1 MASGS
6 SGVRAQRPSFAKIA
20 AAGSQPPNGT
30 QKPTQQTSS
39 GNPRDQITSA
49 PRNDVQGVT
58 PFTLAS
64 DSDQSNGLQVRVH
77 SVDGA
82 PRQSSGTAAASG
94 LLAPATSEDSNTQ
107 VSSDSGSAK
116 PPSLDGKS
124 VASGTTFALDEK
136 ESLRP
141 DDSASAKA
149 ADDEDIFSPPSSS
162 MPASRM
168 SSDDA
173 QAFHD
178 QLREISSI
186 NPQRRSMTPQGFR
199 QQALPQK
206 GVLYVPPQGPGMGAV
221 PNSRTDPEQQ
231 SPVDAQ
237 PDPKLLEALESPRDR
252 IWVLKLEQDIY
263 DFVKDPKE
271 ASLNLPQCNAYHRML
286 AHKIA
291 DYYLLGHIVDDS
303 ASAVRLYKTPYCR
316 IPPPLTGITTPS
328 TAASTPPPPA
338 PQMKIL
344 RRGIDAGPV
353 LANGSNVPSKSGSE
367 DGSEDD
373 KKPKP
378 PATRE
383 EREARYEAARLRIM
397 GSAKPTE
404 SPEDPRPKN
413 DSRSSSVTGKKSKK
427 KQRSN
432 SEDGFEARS
441 AYSAYYTPPYNA
453 HGLNASSYG
462 FPAFTDSAPGQ
473 QSANP
478 VAFHQSVAPQGF
490 SPYAAQLSSGIPW
503 ASQGFTAG
511 GGTNQSSWSQQPQH
525 GFDLAANFQQAMS
538 FQSPAQSTQASNASP
553 ASFASPYQQQY
564 YGGHQ
569 AWISQGYP
577 NGQGNPPNSAYVSG
591 NQYRPQSSAGNQGN
605 QNYQYGQLPSQ
616 ALGRPPSKLEH
627 PLPGSYKGKHF
638 NPQSQTFIPGQQG
651 EQADESQPVPPHAS
665 AVHQQG
671 FGPDYAGQHLR
682 QASAPMQGPAYGSPR
697 QLSGSSSTQGLS
709 QPMMHPLPQP
719 VFPRQPSPNLP
730 LPPKPNTT
738 PQRLVLQQQPLSTP
752 SPTTANAN
760 QNSSISKWG
769 TPASLPAKPPP
780 SAEPFDSGKISQMQ
794 RQPSYQAALPTR
806 ASGGGISFGSMPP
819 LGGDLGVNGMGSQ
832 RHCLT
837 LTPHAAEKTITFQAR
852 SGLTM
857 NHVTTAGVHVGTQM
871 LNRLYQPASARTNTT
886 TVGAI
891 TPPTTAAE
899 QSASAHV
906 KLFAQDV
913 QEYGAPK
920 FSSFNPDGIRNNCVL
935 VTLAYLM
942 GLKSVNELNPQIQAT
957 FQAEQRPSGINRK
970 TILKILELTGRQ
982 FRYEP
987 WKFKPAE
994 LAKAEAEAAEERR
1007 KAIERC
1013 DEKGI
1018 SEAEAA
1024 QRRREAKVL
1033 CDKEGVAEAEAAK
1046 RRRQV
1051 TEFCFKWDVE
1061 EIGIW
1066 YVRINSKNEVHSGHC
1081 IVLKDYY
1088 WGKSSDGDRIVMPG
1102 AFPEQ
1107 YVDYQK
1113 SSTGDDRWSEVRGGR
1128 LTQKSKDEVVQ
1139 NDVMPGAFP
1148 EQYVDYQKSS
1158 TGDDRWSEVEG
1169 DWLTQIS
1176 KDGVQ
1181 NDTLRIFVVGAFAL
1195 TPPPT
1200 S

>member
-58 PFTLAS
+58 PLNLAS

-82 PRQSSGTAAASG
+82 PRQSASTTAASG
-94 LLAPATSEDSNTQ
+94 LLAPAMSEDSNTQ

-199 QQALPQK
+199 QPALPQK

-221 PNSRTDPEQQ
+221 PTSRTDPEQQ

-397 GSAKPTE
+397 GSAKPIE

-462 FPAFTDSAPGQ
+462 FPAFTDSAQGQ
-473 QSANP
+473 QSATP
-478 VAFHQSVAPQGF
+478 VAFHQSVATQGF
-490 SPYAAQLSSGIPW
+490 SPYAAQMASGIPW

-538 FQSPAQSTQASNASP
+538 FQPPAQSTQASNASP

-569 AWISQGYP
+569 AWIPQGYP

-638 NPQSQTFIPGQQG
+638 NPQSQTFVPGQQG

-682 QASAPMQGPAYGSPR
+682 QASASMQGPAYGSPR
-697 QLSGSSSTQGLS
+697 QLSGAASTQGPS

-738 PQRLVLQQQPLSTP
+738 PQRLVLQQQPPSTP

-819 LGGDLGVNGMGSQ
+819 LSGDLGVNGMGSQ

-837 LTPHAAEKTITFQAR
+837 LTPHAAKKTITFQAR

-871 LNRLYQPASARTNTT
+871 LNRLFKPASATT
-886 TVGAI
+886 TVGEI
-891 TPPTTAAE
+891 TPPRTAAE
-899 QSASAHV
+899 QSAAAHV
-906 KLFAQDV
+906 KLFAQDI
-913 QEYGAPK
+913 QKYGAPK
-920 FSSFNPDGIRNNCVL
+920 FSSLNPNGLTNNCVI

-942 GLKSVNELNPQIQAT
+942 GLKSVDELNPQIQAT
-957 FQAEQRPSGINRK
+957 FQAEQTPGGISEDTMLR
-970 TILKILELTGRQ
+970 ILRLTGRG
-982 FRYEP
+982 FRYDS
-987 WKFKPAE
+987 WGYTSSE
-994 LAKAEAEAAEERR
+994 LAGRYAAQKRR
-1007 KAIERC
+1007 KET
-1013 DEKGI
+1013 D
-1018 SEAEAA
+1018 
-1024 QRRREAKVL
+1024 L
-1033 CDKEGVAEAEAAK
+1033 CVEWG
-1046 RRRQV
+1046 
-1051 TEFCFKWDVE
+1051 VE
-1061 EIGIW
+1061 EIAIW
-1066 YVRINSKNEVHSGHC
+1066 YRRLDSIGSFQSGHC
-1081 IVLKDYY
+1081 IVLKDHYS
-1088 WGKSSDGDRIVMPG
+1088 GESSRGDRIVMPG

-1107 YVDYQK
+1107 YVDYQE
-1113 SSTGDDRWSEVRGGR
+1113 SSAGESKWSEVRG
-1128 LTQKSKDEVVQ
+1128 
-1139 NDVMPGAFP
+1139 
-1148 EQYVDYQKSS
+1148 
-1158 TGDDRWSEVEG
+1158 
-1169 DWLTQIS
+1169 DWLNQIG
-1176 KDGVQ
+1176 KEKVV
-1181 NDTLRIFVVGAFAL
+1181 VVGAFAL
-1195 TPPPT
+1195 TPPQT
-1200 S
+1200 V

>member
-20 AAGSQPPNGT
+20 AARSQPPNGT
-30 QKPTQQTSS
+30 QKSTQQTSS
-39 GNPRDQITSA
+39 GNQRDQITSA

-64 DSDQSNGLQVRVH
+64 DSDQAKGLQVRVH
-77 SVDGA
+77 SVDGVS
-82 PRQSSGTAAASG
+82 RQSSGTAAASG
-94 LLAPATSEDSNTQ
+94 LLAPAMSEDSNTQ

-149 ADDEDIFSPPSSS
+149 ADDEEIFSPPNSSL
-162 MPASRM
+162 PASRM

-173 QAFHD
+173 RAFHD
-178 QLREISSI
+178 QLREISSMD
-186 NPQRRSMTPQGFR
+186 PQRRSMTPQGFR
-199 QQALPQK
+199 QPSLPQK

-231 SPVDAQ
+231 SPVDVQ

-303 ASAVRLYKTPYCR
+303 ASAVRLYKTPNCR

-404 SPEDPRPKN
+404 SPEDSRPKN

-462 FPAFTDSAPGQ
+462 FPPFMDSAQGQ
-473 QSANP
+473 QSATP

-490 SPYAAQLSSGIPW
+490 SPYAAQMASGMPW
-503 ASQGFTAG
+503 AAQGFPAG
-511 GGTNQSSWSQQPQH
+511 GGTNQSSWPQQPQP
-525 GFDLAANFQQAMS
+525 GFDLAANFQHAMS
-538 FQSPAQSTQASNASP
+538 FQPPAQSTQAAN
-553 ASFASPYQQQY
+553 ASPYQQQY

-569 AWISQGYP
+569 SWTSQGYP
-577 NGQGNPPNSAYVSG
+577 TSNGQGNPPSSAYFAG

-638 NPQSQTFIPGQQG
+638 NPQSQTFVPGQQG
-651 EQADESQPVPPHAS
+651 EQVEGPQHVPPHVS
-665 AVHQQG
+665 ATNQQS
-671 FGPDYAGQHLR
+671 FGSNYAGQHLR
-682 QASAPMQGPAYGSPR
+682 QASVPMQGPVYGSPR
-697 QLSGSSSTQGLS
+697 QTSGSSSTQGLS

-719 VFPRQPSPNLP
+719 VFPRQPSPNVP
-730 LPPKPNTT
+730 LPPKPSTT
-738 PQRLVLQQQPLSTP
+738 PQRPVLQQQQLSTP
-752 SPTTANAN
+752 SPTTTNVN

-780 SAEPFDSGKISQMQ
+780 SAEPFDAGKFSQMQ

-806 ASGGGISFGSMPP
+806 ASSGGISFGSMPP
-819 LGGDLGVNGMGSQ
+819 LGGDFGVNGVGTQ
-832 RHCLT
+832 R
-837 LTPHAAEKTITFQAR
+837 Q

-871 LNRLYQPASARTNTT
+871 LNKLFKPASATT

-891 TPPTTAAE
+891 APPRTAAE
-899 QSASAHV
+899 QSAVAHA
-906 KLFAQDV
+906 KLFAQDI
-913 QEYGAPK
+913 QKYGAPK
-920 FSSFNPDGIRNNCVL
+920 FSSLNPDGLTNNCVL

-942 GLKSVNELNPQIQAT
+942 GLKSVKDLNPQIQAT
-957 FQAEQRPSGINRK
+957 FQAEQTPGGISED
-970 TILKILELTGRQ
+970 TMLKILRLAGRG
-982 FRYEP
+982 FRYDS
-987 WKFKPAE
+987 WGLTSSE
-994 LAKAEAEAAEERR
+994 LAGKYAAQKRR
-1007 KAIERC
+1007 KET
-1013 DEKGI
+1013 D
-1018 SEAEAA
+1018 
-1024 QRRREAKVL
+1024 L
-1033 CDKEGVAEAEAAK
+1033 CVEWG
-1046 RRRQV
+1046 
-1051 TEFCFKWDVE
+1051 VE
-1061 EIGIW
+1061 EIAIW
-1066 YVRINSKNEVHSGHC
+1066 YKRLDSIGSVQSGHC
-1081 IVLKDYY
+1081 IVLKDHYS
-1088 WGKSSDGDRIVMPG
+1088 GESSCGDRIAMPG
-1102 AFPEQ
+1102 AFPE
-1107 YVDYQK
+1107 
-1113 SSTGDDRWSEVRGGR
+1113 
-1128 LTQKSKDEVVQ
+1128 
-1139 NDVMPGAFP
+1139 
-1148 EQYVDYQKSS
+1148 
-1158 TGDDRWSEVEG
+1158 
-1169 DWLTQIS
+1169 
-1176 KDGVQ
+1176 
-1181 NDTLRIFVVGAFAL
+1181 
-1195 TPPPT
+1195 
-1200 S
+1200 

>member
-6 SGVRAQRPSFAKIA
+6 SGARAQRPSFAKIA
-20 AAGSQPPNGT
+20 AAGSQPPNGA

-39 GNPRDQITSA
+39 GNQRDQITSA

-58 PFTLAS
+58 SLTLAS
-64 DSDQSNGLQVRVH
+64 DSDQSRGLQVRVH
-77 SVDGA
+77 SVDGVS
-82 PRQSSGTAAASG
+82 RQSSGTAAASG
-94 LLAPATSEDSNTQ
+94 LLAPAMSEDSNTQ

-149 ADDEDIFSPPSSS
+149 ADDEEIFSPPNSSL
-162 MPASRM
+162 PASRM

-173 QAFHD
+173 RAFHD
-178 QLREISSI
+178 QLREISSMD
-186 NPQRRSMTPQGFR
+186 PQRRSMTPQGFR
-199 QQALPQK
+199 QSSLLQK

-221 PNSRTDPEQQ
+221 PNSRPDPEQQ

-303 ASAVRLYKTPYCR
+303 ASAVRLYKTPNCR

-404 SPEDPRPKN
+404 SPEDSRPKN

-462 FPAFTDSAPGQ
+462 FPPFMDSAQGQ
-473 QSANP
+473 QSATP
-478 VAFHQSVAPQGF
+478 VAFHQSVTPQGF
-490 SPYAAQLSSGIPW
+490 SPYAAQMASGIPW
-503 ASQGFTAG
+503 AAQGFPAG
-511 GGTNQSSWSQQPQH
+511 GGTNQSSWPQQPQH
-525 GFDLAANFQQAMS
+525 GFDLAAYFQQAMS
-538 FQSPAQSTQASNASP
+538 FQPPAQSTQASNASP
-553 ASFASPYQQQY
+553 YQQQY
-564 YGGHQ
+564 YGGQQ
-569 AWISQGYP
+569 AWTSQGYP
-577 NGQGNPPNSAYVSG
+577 TSNGQGNPPSGVYFPG
-591 NQYRPQSSAGNQGN
+591 NQYRPQSSAGNQSN

-638 NPQSQTFIPGQQG
+638 NPQSQTFVPGQQD
-651 EQADESQPVPPHAS
+651 EQVEEPQHVPPHVS
-665 AVHQQG
+665 ATNQQS
-671 FGPDYAGQHLR
+671 FGSNYAGQHLR
-682 QASAPMQGPAYGSPR
+682 QASAPMQGPVYGSPR
-697 QLSGSSSTQGLS
+697 QTSGSSSTQGLS

-719 VFPRQPSPNLP
+719 VFPRQPSPNVP
-730 LPPKPNTT
+730 LPPKPSTT
-738 PQRLVLQQQPLSTP
+738 PQRPVLQQQQLSAP
-752 SPTTANAN
+752 SPTTTNVVN

-780 SAEPFDSGKISQMQ
+780 SAEPFDAGKFSQVQ
-794 RQPSYQAALPTR
+794 RQPSYQAVLPTR
-806 ASGGGISFGSMPP
+806 ASSGGISFGSMPP
-819 LGGDLGVNGMGSQ
+819 LGGDFGVNGVGSQ
-832 RHCLT
+832 R
-837 LTPHAAEKTITFQAR
+837 Q
-852 SGLTM
+852 
-857 NHVTTAGVHVGTQM
+857 
-871 LNRLYQPASARTNTT
+871 
-886 TVGAI
+886 
-891 TPPTTAAE
+891 
-899 QSASAHV
+899 
-906 KLFAQDV
+906 
-913 QEYGAPK
+913 
-920 FSSFNPDGIRNNCVL
+920 
-935 VTLAYLM
+935 
-942 GLKSVNELNPQIQAT
+942 
-957 FQAEQRPSGINRK
+957 
-970 TILKILELTGRQ
+970 
-982 FRYEP
+982 
-987 WKFKPAE
+987 
-994 LAKAEAEAAEERR
+994 
-1007 KAIERC
+1007 
-1013 DEKGI
+1013 
-1018 SEAEAA
+1018 
-1024 QRRREAKVL
+1024 
-1033 CDKEGVAEAEAAK
+1033 
-1046 RRRQV
+1046 
-1051 TEFCFKWDVE
+1051 
-1061 EIGIW
+1061 
-1066 YVRINSKNEVHSGHC
+1066 
-1081 IVLKDYY
+1081 
-1088 WGKSSDGDRIVMPG
+1088 
-1102 AFPEQ
+1102 
-1107 YVDYQK
+1107 
-1113 SSTGDDRWSEVRGGR
+1113 
-1128 LTQKSKDEVVQ
+1128 
-1139 NDVMPGAFP
+1139 
-1148 EQYVDYQKSS
+1148 
-1158 TGDDRWSEVEG
+1158 
-1169 DWLTQIS
+1169 
-1176 KDGVQ
+1176 
-1181 NDTLRIFVVGAFAL
+1181 
-1195 TPPPT
+1195 
-1200 S
+1200 

>member
-1 MASGS
+1 MAPGP
-6 SGVRAQRPSFAKIA
+6 SGVRAQRPSFAKVRAPALWHNWEHSRANDRQIA
-20 AAGSQPPNGT
+20 AAGSQPPNGA
-30 QKPTQQTSS
+30 QKPTQQSSS
-39 GNPRDQITSA
+39 GNQRDQITSA

-77 SVDGA
+77 SVDGV
-82 PRQSSGTAAASG
+82 PRQSSGTAATSG
-94 LLAPATSEDSNTQ
+94 LLAPAMSEDSNTQ

-162 MPASRM
+162 LPASRM

-173 QAFHD
+173 RAFHD
-178 QLREISSI
+178 QLREISSMD
-186 NPQRRSMTPQGFR
+186 PQRRSMTPQGFR

-221 PNSRTDPEQQ
+221 PNSRRDPEQQ

-303 ASAVRLYKTPYCR
+303 ASAVRLYKTPNCR
-316 IPPPLTGITTPS
+316 VPPPLTGITTPS

-404 SPEDPRPKN
+404 SPEDSRPKN

-453 HGLNASSYG
+453 HGLNSSSYG
-462 FPAFTDSAPGQ
+462 FPAFMDSAQGQ
-473 QSANP
+473 QSATP

-490 SPYAAQLSSGIPW
+490 SPYAAQMASGIPL
-503 ASQGFTAG
+503 AAQEFPAG
-511 GGTNQSSWSQQPQH
+511 GSTNQSSWPQQPQH

-538 FQSPAQSTQASNASP
+538 FQPSAQSTPASNV
-553 ASFASPYQQQY
+553 SPYQQQY

-569 AWISQGYP
+569 AWASQGYP
-577 NGQGNPPNSAYVSG
+577 TSNGQGNPPNSAFFSG
-591 NQYRPQSSAGNQGN
+591 NQYRPQSSAGIQGN

-638 NPQSQTFIPGQQG
+638 NPQSQTFVPGQQG
-651 EQADESQPVPPHAS
+651 EQAEESQHHAPPHVS
-665 AVHQQG
+665 ATNQQG
-671 FGPDYAGQHLR
+671 FGPNYASQHLR
-682 QASAPMQGPAYGSPR
+682 QASAPMQGPAYSSPR
-697 QLSGSSSTQGLS
+697 QPSASSSTHGLS
-709 QPMMHPLPQP
+709 QPMIHPLPQP

-730 LPPKPNTT
+730 LPPKPSTT
-738 PQRLVLQQQPLSTP
+738 PQRPVLQQQQLSTP
-752 SPTTANAN
+752 SPTTANVT

-769 TPASLPAKPPP
+769 APASLPAKPPP
-780 SAEPFDSGKISQMQ
+780 SAEPFDPSKFSQMQ
-794 RQPSYQAALPTR
+794 RQPSYQAGLPTR
-806 ASGGGISFGSMPP
+806 ASSGGISFGSMPP
-819 LGGDLGVNGMGSQ
+819 LGGDIGVNGLGSQ
-832 RHCLT
+832 R
-837 LTPHAAEKTITFQAR
+837 Q
-852 SGLTM
+852 
-857 NHVTTAGVHVGTQM
+857 
-871 LNRLYQPASARTNTT
+871 
-886 TVGAI
+886 
-891 TPPTTAAE
+891 
-899 QSASAHV
+899 
-906 KLFAQDV
+906 
-913 QEYGAPK
+913 
-920 FSSFNPDGIRNNCVL
+920 
-935 VTLAYLM
+935 
-942 GLKSVNELNPQIQAT
+942 
-957 FQAEQRPSGINRK
+957 
-970 TILKILELTGRQ
+970 
-982 FRYEP
+982 
-987 WKFKPAE
+987 
-994 LAKAEAEAAEERR
+994 
-1007 KAIERC
+1007 
-1013 DEKGI
+1013 
-1018 SEAEAA
+1018 
-1024 QRRREAKVL
+1024 
-1033 CDKEGVAEAEAAK
+1033 
-1046 RRRQV
+1046 
-1051 TEFCFKWDVE
+1051 
-1061 EIGIW
+1061 
-1066 YVRINSKNEVHSGHC
+1066 
-1081 IVLKDYY
+1081 
-1088 WGKSSDGDRIVMPG
+1088 
-1102 AFPEQ
+1102 
-1107 YVDYQK
+1107 
-1113 SSTGDDRWSEVRGGR
+1113 
-1128 LTQKSKDEVVQ
+1128 
-1139 NDVMPGAFP
+1139 
-1148 EQYVDYQKSS
+1148 
-1158 TGDDRWSEVEG
+1158 
-1169 DWLTQIS
+1169 
-1176 KDGVQ
+1176 
-1181 NDTLRIFVVGAFAL
+1181 
-1195 TPPPT
+1195 
-1200 S
+1200 

>member
-30 QKPTQQTSS
+30 QKSTQQTPS
-39 GNPRDQITSA
+39 GNQRDQITSA

-64 DSDQSNGLQVRVH
+64 DSDQAKGLQVRVH
-77 SVDGA
+77 SVDGVS
-82 PRQSSGTAAASG
+82 RQSSGTAAASG
-94 LLAPATSEDSNTQ
+94 LLAPAMSEDSNTQ

-149 ADDEDIFSPPSSS
+149 ADDEEIFSPPNSSL
-162 MPASRM
+162 PASRM
-168 SSDDA
+168 RSDDA
-173 QAFHD
+173 RAFHD
-178 QLREISSI
+178 QLREISSMD
-186 NPQRRSMTPQGFR
+186 PQRRSMTPQGFR
-199 QQALPQK
+199 QPSLPQK

-231 SPVDAQ
+231 SPVDVQ

-303 ASAVRLYKTPYCR
+303 ASAVRLYKTPNCR

-404 SPEDPRPKN
+404 SPEDSRPKN

-441 AYSAYYTPPYNA
+441 AYSAYYTPPHNA

-462 FPAFTDSAPGQ
+462 FPPFMDSAQGQ
-473 QSANP
+473 QSATP

-490 SPYAAQLSSGIPW
+490 SPYAAQMASGIPW
-503 ASQGFTAG
+503 AAQGFPAG
-511 GGTNQSSWSQQPQH
+511 GGTNQSSWPQQPQH

-538 FQSPAQSTQASNASP
+538 FQPPAQSTQASN
-553 ASFASPYQQQY
+553 ASPYQQQY

-569 AWISQGYP
+569 AWTSQGYP
-577 NGQGNPPNSAYVSG
+577 TSNGQGNPPSSAYFPG
-591 NQYRPQSSAGNQGN
+591 NQCRPQSSAGNQGN

-638 NPQSQTFIPGQQG
+638 NPQSQTFVPGQQG
-651 EQADESQPVPPHAS
+651 EQVEEPQHVPPHVS
-665 AVHQQG
+665 ATNQQSFG
-671 FGPDYAGQHLR
+671 FNYAGQHLR
-682 QASAPMQGPAYGSPR
+682 QASAPMQGPVYGSPR
-697 QLSGSSSTQGLS
+697 QTSGSSSTQGLS

-719 VFPRQPSPNLP
+719 VFPRQPSPNVP
-730 LPPKPNTT
+730 LPPKPSTT
-738 PQRLVLQQQPLSTP
+738 PQKPVLQQQQLSTP
-752 SPTTANAN
+752 SPTTTNVN

-780 SAEPFDSGKISQMQ
+780 SAEPFDPGKFSQMQ

-806 ASGGGISFGSMPP
+806 ASSGQISFGSMPP
-819 LGGDLGVNGMGSQ
+819 LGGDFGVNGVSSQ
-832 RHCLT
+832 R
-837 LTPHAAEKTITFQAR
+837 Q

-857 NHVTTAGVHVGTQM
+857 NHVNTAGVHVGTQM
-871 LNRLYQPASARTNTT
+871 LNRLFKPASATT
-886 TVGAI
+886 TAGAI
-891 TPPTTAAE
+891 TPPRTAAE
-899 QSASAHV
+899 QSAVAHA
-906 KLFAQDV
+906 KLLAQDI
-913 QEYGAPK
+913 QKYGAPK
-920 FSSFNPDGIRNNCVL
+920 FSSLNPDGLTNNCVL

-942 GLKSVNELNPQIQAT
+942 GLKSVKDLNPQIQAT
-957 FQAEQRPSGINRK
+957 FQAEQTPGGISED
-970 TILKILELTGRQ
+970 TIVKILRLTGRG
-982 FRYEP
+982 FRYDS
-987 WKFKPAE
+987 WGLTSSE
-994 LAKAEAEAAEERR
+994 LAGKYAAQKRR
-1007 KAIERC
+1007 KET
-1013 DEKGI
+1013 D
-1018 SEAEAA
+1018 
-1024 QRRREAKVL
+1024 L
-1033 CDKEGVAEAEAAK
+1033 CVEWG
-1046 RRRQV
+1046 
-1051 TEFCFKWDVE
+1051 VE
-1061 EIGIW
+1061 EIAIW
-1066 YVRINSKNEVHSGHC
+1066 YKRLDSIGSVQSGHC
-1081 IVLKDYY
+1081 IVLKDHYS
-1088 WGKSSDGDRIVMPG
+1088 GESSRGDRIVMPG

-1107 YVDYQK
+1107 YVDYQE
-1113 SSTGDDRWSEVRGGR
+1113 SSTGDSRWSEVRG
-1128 LTQKSKDEVVQ
+1128 
-1139 NDVMPGAFP
+1139 
-1148 EQYVDYQKSS
+1148 
-1158 TGDDRWSEVEG
+1158 
-1169 DWLTQIS
+1169 DWLNQIG
-1176 KDGVQ
+1176 KEKV
-1181 NDTLRIFVVGAFAL
+1181 IVVGAFAL
-1195 TPPPT
+1195 APPQT
-1200 S
+1200 V

>member
-30 QKPTQQTSS
+30 QKSTQQTPS
-39 GNPRDQITSA
+39 GNQRDQITSA

-64 DSDQSNGLQVRVH
+64 DSDQAKGLQVRVH
-77 SVDGA
+77 SVDGVS
-82 PRQSSGTAAASG
+82 RQSSGTAAASG
-94 LLAPATSEDSNTQ
+94 LLAPAMSEDSNTQ

-149 ADDEDIFSPPSSS
+149 ADDEEIFSPPNSSL
-162 MPASRM
+162 PASRM

-173 QAFHD
+173 RAFHD
-178 QLREISSI
+178 QLREISSMD
-186 NPQRRSMTPQGFR
+186 PQRRSMTPQGFR
-199 QQALPQK
+199 QPSLPQK

-231 SPVDAQ
+231 SPVDVQ

-303 ASAVRLYKTPYCR
+303 ASAVRLYKTPNCR

-404 SPEDPRPKN
+404 SPEDSRPKN

-462 FPAFTDSAPGQ
+462 FPPFMDSAQGQ
-473 QSANP
+473 QSATP

-490 SPYAAQLSSGIPW
+490 SPYAAQMASGIPW
-503 ASQGFTAG
+503 AAQGFPAG
-511 GGTNQSSWSQQPQH
+511 GGTNQSSWPQQPQH

-538 FQSPAQSTQASNASP
+538 FQPPAQSTQASN
-553 ASFASPYQQQY
+553 ASPYQQQY

-569 AWISQGYP
+569 AWTSQGYP
-577 NGQGNPPNSAYVSG
+577 TSNGQGNPPSSAYFPG
-591 NQYRPQSSAGNQGN
+591 NQCRPQSSAGNQGN

-638 NPQSQTFIPGQQG
+638 NPQSQTFVPGQQG
-651 EQADESQPVPPHAS
+651 EQVEEPQHVPPHVS
-665 AVHQQG
+665 ATNQQSFG
-671 FGPDYAGQHLR
+671 FNYAGQHLR
-682 QASAPMQGPAYGSPR
+682 QASAPMQGPVYGSPR
-697 QLSGSSSTQGLS
+697 QTSGSSSTQGLS

-719 VFPRQPSPNLP
+719 VFPRQPSPNVP
-730 LPPKPNTT
+730 LPPKPSTT
-738 PQRLVLQQQPLSTP
+738 PQKPVLQQQQLSTP
-752 SPTTANAN
+752 SPTTTNVN

-780 SAEPFDSGKISQMQ
+780 SAEPFDPGKFSQMQ

-806 ASGGGISFGSMPP
+806 ASSGQISFGSMPP
-819 LGGDLGVNGMGSQ
+819 LGGDFGVNGVSSQ
-832 RHCLT
+832 R
-837 LTPHAAEKTITFQAR
+837 Q

-857 NHVTTAGVHVGTQM
+857 NHVNTAGVHVGTQM
-871 LNRLYQPASARTNTT
+871 LNRLFKPASATT
-886 TVGAI
+886 TAGAI
-891 TPPTTAAE
+891 TPPRTAAE
-899 QSASAHV
+899 QSAVAHA
-906 KLFAQDV
+906 KLLAQDI
-913 QEYGAPK
+913 QKYGAPK
-920 FSSFNPDGIRNNCVL
+920 FSSLNPDGLTNNCVL

-942 GLKSVNELNPQIQAT
+942 GLKSVKDLNPQIQAT
-957 FQAEQRPSGINRK
+957 FQAEQTPGGISED
-970 TILKILELTGRQ
+970 TIVKILRLTGRG
-982 FRYEP
+982 FRYDS
-987 WKFKPAE
+987 WGLTSSE
-994 LAKAEAEAAEERR
+994 LAGKYAAQKRR
-1007 KAIERC
+1007 KET
-1013 DEKGI
+1013 D
-1018 SEAEAA
+1018 
-1024 QRRREAKVL
+1024 L
-1033 CDKEGVAEAEAAK
+1033 CVEWG
-1046 RRRQV
+1046 
-1051 TEFCFKWDVE
+1051 VE
-1061 EIGIW
+1061 EIAIW
-1066 YVRINSKNEVHSGHC
+1066 YKRLDSIGSVQSGHC
-1081 IVLKDYY
+1081 IVLKDHYS
-1088 WGKSSDGDRIVMPG
+1088 GESSRGDRIVMPG

-1107 YVDYQK
+1107 YVDYQE
-1113 SSTGDDRWSEVRGGR
+1113 SSTGDSRWSEVRG
-1128 LTQKSKDEVVQ
+1128 
-1139 NDVMPGAFP
+1139 
-1148 EQYVDYQKSS
+1148 
-1158 TGDDRWSEVEG
+1158 
-1169 DWLTQIS
+1169 DWLNQIG
-1176 KDGVQ
+1176 KEKV
-1181 NDTLRIFVVGAFAL
+1181 IVVGAFAL
-1195 TPPPT
+1195 APPQT
-1200 S
+1200 V